1 MNLCLP
7 TRFVLMALVGFCL
20 GMVADV
26 DAADQVTLDVKL
38 IWATNH
44 DQPPDKE
51 FKRAD
56 DKLSKDLQQ
65 AFKWKNYFI
74 INSKEAVAEKNK
86 KEKLE
91 MSDQCRLQFNY
102 LGDDKFEVWIWG
114 TDAKT
119 GEEKALAKG
128 TQKMAANQKVLLMG
142 VNDNESGWVVKI
154 CRHAD

>member
-1 MNLCLP
+1 
-7 TRFVLMALVGFCL
+7 MAIMAFCL
-20 GMVADV
+20 GMVADARS
-26 DAADQVTLDVKL
+26 DDEVTLDAKL

-44 DQPPDKE
+44 EQPPDKRY
-51 FKRAD
+51 KRAD
-56 DKLSKDLQQ
+56 EKLSEDLQR

-74 INSKEAVAEKNK
+74 INSKEVVAEKNK
-86 KEKLE
+86 KKKFE
-91 MSDQCRLQFNY
+91 MSDQCRLQIMY
-102 LGDDKFEVWIWG
+102 VGDDKFEVWIWG

-154 CRHAD
+154 CRHDK